1 MSYPPPP
8 SYPTHF
14 LSAFAPPA
22 STGRQLHPYLG
33 PRARLS
39 LSWLS
44 QHFLALLLV
53 LVALAFLLAS
63 IPPLVQDAKTT
74 LTAAC
79 AGVEGAASVAV
90 SLPHYMADSVNELNA
105 KAVGAVTNGAGTV
118 LDLTLQALEAI
129 ILFMIDTYRS
139 LFLCLMDLAI
149 HGSLT
154 LVVDA
159 VEEAQQFVTSAMS
172 TIRTDIQDAISGIN
186 TSLNK
191 TIALIND
198 IPGVD
203 VSAPSIDIPDL
214 TSLENVTLPTTIID
228 ALTELNSSIPTLDS
242 LRSTLD
248 SLIST
253 PIDSLRATINST
265 LSNRTIDIEML
276 PVPAKQTV
284 ELCGNLD
291 TSWIDSVG
299 RDLAQFVKVAIGLV
313 VLLMVL
319 FILACAVYERCRYR
333 TFLSGV
339 ASAREA
345 WLLDLLSGPNGPV
358 HPASASDALSK
369 TNLLSFLN
377 ASSHPTLFAYVG
389 RLTSLLSLR
398 TSNAKANLIWFL
410 SYIASPN
417 AWAFLALG
425 LIGLLVVQIQ
435 LAVLQGPVKDLAKK
449 RADAGA
455 GEFSSSVLGTLNAK
469 MNASSWQFADETN
482 KVILSVQDGINDD
495 LFGWVNE
502 TTTALNTTMYTF
514 YDGITDA
521 LTDVFNGT
529 VLNDPI
535 LDLVYCLVGSKVNA
549 ISTALTWLHSNAH
562 ISLPTV
568 SHSVLL
574 LSTNRSTELTD
585 SLTSSNSSV
594 STTAIV
600 DKMVNS
606 YAHSLEQQRMGFSVA
621 IGIWALVVVMGLIGM
636 WWRSNG
642 EDHFE
647 RWRGRPVGGGG
658 GGGGADEKFVFKP
671 FHLRSAST
679 VRASPPPKSPVDP
692 GTIAHLASYS
702 FPPSP
707 PPNVP
712 HPPPPPLRD
721 QPGEKGLSPSA
732 ASWASLVDFFK
743 PTPAAAEQLRTG
755 PSPLTDSTT
764 KRRFDLPNF
773 SPPKLSVPIPSLSL
787 PCSLRSR
794 APSRT
799 DNRPIISRPRPL
811 SKRRDSDLLDLRTGT
826 SWASRPVPAARGGTA
841 REGRGAGKW
850 PGVGEDLAAKVKQ
863 VGVAAGA
870 GGRQQRPRVDRGE
883 SWAALPSPTLGEVQG
898 LAAPCPVRRS
908 TSVSDVPP
916 LPPAPYPPPPPFLP
930 NPFDDAAA
938 PLGPPSRR
946 PLSQHE
952 PLSPPPAP
960 VQTSRSPF
968 RFHPFG
974 RPPSLPPATNP
985 FDDPPAELVA
995 VKAEAKPQPSMYHPG
1010 SRPTNPFVTP
1020 FDGEDE

>member
-8 SYPTHF
+8 SYPMHL
-14 LSAFAPPA
+14 LSAFTPPP
-22 STGRQLHPYLG
+22 STSRQLHPYLG

-39 LSWLS
+39 LAWLS

-63 IPPLVQDAKTT
+63 IPPLVQDAKAT

-90 SLPHYMADSVNELNA
+90 SLPHYMADSVNELNS
-105 KAVGAVTNGAGTV
+105 KAVSAVTNGAGTV

-154 LVVDA
+154 LLIDA
-159 VEEAQQFVTSAMS
+159 IEEAQQFVTSAMS
-172 TIRTDIQDAISGIN
+172 TIRTDIQDAISGIS

-191 TIALIND
+191 TIGLIDD

-214 TSLENVTLPTTIID
+214 SSLENVTLPTTIID
-228 ALTELNSSIPTLDS
+228 ALTELNSSIPTLDT

-299 RDLAQFVKVAIGLV
+299 HDLAQFVKIAIGLV

-319 FILACAVYERCRYR
+319 FILACAIYERYRYR
-333 TFLSGV
+333 TFLGGV
-339 ASAREA
+339 AAAREA
-345 WLLDLLSGPNGPV
+345 WLLDLLSGPNGAI

-377 ASSHPTLFAYVG
+377 ASSHPTLFAYVS
-389 RLTSLLSLR
+389 RLTSLLALR

-425 LIGLLVVQIQ
+425 LVGLIVVQIQ
-435 LAVLQGPVKDLAKK
+435 LAMLQGPVKDLARK
-449 RADAGA
+449 RADEGA

-469 MNASSWQFADETN
+469 MNASSWEFADETN

-495 LFGWVNE
+495 LFGWVNG

-535 LDLVYCLVGSKVNA
+535 LDLVYCLVGSKVND

-594 STTAIV
+594 STTSIV

-606 YAHSLEQQRMGFSVA
+606 YVHSLEQQRMGFFVA
-621 IGIWALVVVMGLIGM
+621 IGIWALVVVMGLIGV
-636 WWRSNG
+636 WWRSRG
-642 EDHFE
+642 EAQFE
-647 RWRGRPVGGGG
+647 RWRGKPVGGGG
-658 GGGGADEKFVFKP
+658 DGADEKFAFKP
-671 FHLRSAST
+671 FHLRSLST
-679 VRASPPPKSPVDP
+679 GRVSPPPKSPVDP
-692 GTIAHLASYS
+692 HTVAHLASYS

-707 PPNVP
+707 PPNLP
-712 HPPPPPLRD
+712 LPPPPPLRD
-721 QPGEKGLSPSA
+721 QPGVKGLPPSA

-743 PTPAAAEQLRTG
+743 PSTEADQPRPG
-755 PSPLTDSTT
+755 PSPPTDSTP

-773 SPPKLSVPIPSLSL
+773 SPPKLHVPIPSLSL
-787 PCSLRSR
+787 PRSLRSR
-794 APSRT
+794 SLSPNG
-799 DNRPIISRPRPL
+799 NRPIISRPRPL

-826 SWASRPVPAARGGTA
+826 SYASRAIPTARGGTT
-841 REGRGAGKW
+841 REVRGLGKW
-850 PGVGEDLAAKVKQ
+850 RGVGEDLVAKAKE

-870 GGRQQRPRVDRGE
+870 EGRQKRQRVDGPGNG
-883 SWAALPSPTLGEVQG
+883 WAALPFPTLAESQG
-898 LAAPCPVRRS
+898 IAVPHAVRS
-908 TSVSDVPP
+908 PSVNYIPERPS
-916 LPPAPYPPPPPFLP
+916 APYPPPPSLP
-930 NPFDDAAA
+930 NPFDDSAA
-938 PLGPPSRR
+938 PLQPPPRR
-946 PLSQHE
+946 RLSQK
-952 PLSPPPAP
+952 PPFSPPPVP
-960 VQTSRSPF
+960 VQTSSNPF
-968 RFHPFG
+968 LPRPFG
-974 RPPSLPPATNP
+974 SPRPLSRPTNP
-985 FDDPPAELVA
+985 FDDPPVALVL
-995 VKAEAKPQPSMYHPG
+995 VKTEAKPQPSMYQPG
-1010 SRPTNPFVTP
+1010 SRPTNPFATP
-1020 FDGEDE
+1020 FDGADDEER